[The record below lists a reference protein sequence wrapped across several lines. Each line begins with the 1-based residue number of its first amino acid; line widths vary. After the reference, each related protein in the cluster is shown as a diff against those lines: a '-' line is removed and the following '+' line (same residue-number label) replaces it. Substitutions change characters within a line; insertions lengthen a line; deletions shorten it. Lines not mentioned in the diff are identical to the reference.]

1 MSDLTP
7 AGQSPFDA
15 ICRISDVG
23 AEYWSA
29 RDLMPL
35 LGYPRWQDFVPAID
49 RAKASAEVQGHSLA
63 TLFRVN
69 PEKSG
74 GRPREDFHL
83 SRFACYLVAMNG
95 DPRKPEVAAAQA
107 YFAIRTREAETA
119 PELTRRDILTMALE
133 AEDRADQ
140 ERAARIEAEQ
150 HAQSLEAPAAAWTH
164 MAAAAGDYAVG
175 DAAKILS
182 RDPAI
187 SIGRDR
193 LFAFMQTEGWLF
205 RGQGRRRAWRAYQ
218 FQVDTGRLVEKMGKP
233 FLNERTGETEL
244 PEPTIRVTAKGLA
257 ELHKRLGGDGAGPA
271 KLAVAQ

>member
-15 ICRISDVG
+15 ICRISEVG

-35 LGYPRWQDFVPAID
+35 LGYEKWERFAGAIE
-49 RAKASAEVQGHSLA
+49 RAEMTATNQGAETTISRIREMVAQGGA
-63 TLFRVN
+63 ERIDY
-69 PEKSG
+69 
-74 GRPREDFHL
+74 RL
-83 SRFACYLVAMNG
+83 SRFGAYLVAMNG
-95 DPRKPEVAAAQA
+95 DPRKPEVAA
-107 YFAIRTREAETA
+107 
-119 PELTRRDILTMALE
+119 
-133 AEDRADQ
+133 
-140 ERAARIEAEQ
+140 
-150 HAQSLEAPAAAWTH
+150 
-164 MAAAAGDYAVG
+164 
-175 DAAKILS
+175 
-182 RDPAI
+182 
-187 SIGRDR
+187 
-193 LFAFMQTEGWLF
+193 EGWLF

-218 FQVDTGRLVEKMGKP
+218 SQVDTGRLVEKMGKP

>member
-15 ICRISDVG
+15 ICRISEVG

-35 LGYPRWQDFVPAID
+35 LGYEKWERFAGAIE
-49 RAKASAEVQGHSLA
+49 RAEMTATNQGAETTISRIREMVAQGGA
-63 TLFRVN
+63 ERIDY
-69 PEKSG
+69 
-74 GRPREDFHL
+74 RL
-83 SRFACYLVAMNG
+83 SRFGAYLVAMNG

-218 FQVDTGRLVEKMGKP
+218 SQVDTGRLVEKMGKP